1 MFFCGDGHD
10 RMVYKQC
17 IRLVLKMEIGQE
29 NPKDFQA
36 RFYERDSFGCLAL
49 LIFMGISM
57 KFP

>member
-49 LIFMGISM
+49 LVL
-57 KFP
+57 